1 MESNK
6 KRKRRQPLVLDDD
19 ISDGDGDFQT
29 TLNAERSHAGVP
41 TPPWAAT

>member
-29 TLNAERSHAGVP
+29 ERYVHAGVP
-41 TPPWAAT
+41 NPP